1 VSEAVVLLHGIW
13 TGAWLMRPLARRL
26 RRCGYTTYLFSYP
39 SVRQSPGQN
48 AARLN
53 AFLRDTDA
61 STIHFVAHS
70 LGGLVVTRL
79 LNDFPEQRPG
89 RSVLLGSPLGGSL
102 SARRLNRWAAGR
114 WLLGRSV
121 ERGLLGGGP
130 AWPGGREVG
139 VIAGSLGLGV
149 GMLLGGL
156 GAPGDGAVTVAET
169 DVPGAT
175 DRITLRA
182 SHTGLLLSR
191 IAARQTCRF
200 LRHGAFVHS

>member
-1 VSEAVVLLHGIW
+1 MSEVVVLVHGIW

-53 AFLRDTDA
+53 AFLRDIDA
-61 STIHFVAHS
+61 PTVHFVAHS
-70 LGGLVVTRL
+70 LGGLVIARL
-79 LNDFPEQRPG
+79 LSDFSEQRPG

-102 SARRLNRWAAGR
+102 SARRLSRWAVGR

-121 ERGLLGGGP
+121 ERGLLGSGP

-139 VIAGSLGLGV
+139 VIAGSLGLGA

-156 GAPGDGAVTVAET
+156 GAPGDGAVTLAET
-169 DVPGAT
+169 DVPEAA
-175 DRITLRA
+175 DRVTVPA
-182 SHTGLLLSR
+182 SHTGLLLSAR
-191 IAARQTCRF
+191 VARQTCLF
-200 LRHGAFVHS
+200 LRQGGFAHP